1 MWSMD
6 QLFSITWKPRSIS
19 GAEVSQAHS
28 RPTESE
34 SAIWQN
40 LQVICICGEAG
51 RAPCYT
57 TLASFCHYSL
67 FPENK
72 TIYCGHTM
80 HRRLTGMWVTGL
92 NGAYW
97 VENLRPVSR
106 GPWALCIDWS
116 APLTG
121 YNVSAATPSLLPCI
135 RSEVMKSQQMLGR
148 FCLNISMCGH
158 PRPSE
163 EKEPVIFPLRKKNT
177 QICL

>member
-1 MWSMD
+1 MGNW
-6 QLFSITWKPRSIS
+6 T
-19 GAEVSQAHS
+19 
-28 RPTESE
+28 
-34 SAIWQN
+34 
-40 LQVICICGEAG
+40 
-51 RAPCYT
+51 Y
-57 TLASFCHYSL
+57 
-67 FPENK
+67 
-72 TIYCGHTM
+72 
-80 HRRLTGMWVTGL
+80 
-92 NGAYW
+92 GAYW

-135 RSEVMKSQQMLGR
+135 LSEVMKSQQMLGR

-177 QICL
+177 QICLQNPDEMKSHDNLKKRVCCEFIVTYFPFSLLI